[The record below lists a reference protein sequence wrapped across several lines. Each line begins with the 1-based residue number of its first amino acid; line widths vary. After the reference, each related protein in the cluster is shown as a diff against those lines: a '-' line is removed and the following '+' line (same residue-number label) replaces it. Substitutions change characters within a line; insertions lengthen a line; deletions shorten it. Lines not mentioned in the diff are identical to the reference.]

1 MNESISLA
9 DARPRPSNAAL
20 AGALVLLGGA
30 DVRGPPGGTAE
41 AALAAVGG
49 RGRRVA
55 AAAAAQRRG
64 RVGVR
69 GSPRARQRVDADA
82 VRRSPVTVAVRQ
94 SYFGV
99 QHRKKLLLEK
109 MRTSPKT
116 LIDFFHPI
124 QTQKYMNQLHT
135 HTKLCKMFFLLIQ
148 GKLSAL
154 K

>member
-9 DARPRPSNAAL
+9 DARPRSSNAAL

-41 AALAAVGG
+41 AALAEVGG

-55 AAAAAQRRG
+55 PGPAAAQRRG

-82 VRRSPVTVAVRQ
+82 VRRSPVTVVVHQ
-94 SYFGV
+94 CTLVYNTEISYCLKNSRYLV
-99 QHRKKLLLEK
+99 C
-109 MRTSPKT
+109 T
-116 LIDFFHPI
+116 I
-124 QTQKYMNQLHT
+124 LH
-135 HTKLCKMFFLLIQ
+135 LMQ
-148 GKLSAL
+148 GY
-154 K
+154 